1 MNFKAERQYEKLTD
15 SEVWS
20 QFCLGV
26 ESAFEYIYKTNFDRL
41 YNYGCQF
48 TADRSLVE
56 DAIHELFI
64 DLRRRRD
71 HLSPTTKILP
81 YLYSAFRRKIIRLRD
96 KERRN
101 QDFKENKCF
110 EITLSVE
117 DKIIRKDI
125 EKEDLQKLQSAVACL
140 TPRQREVIYYFYYEN
155 LGYAEIQEILGF
167 EDIKSVRNLLYTI
180 LKSLRKKITNTLLLV
195 IWLSSISTG

>member
-167 EDIKSVRNLLYTI
+167 ENIKSVRNLLYTI